1 MTKKEKGRLWDGRSR
16 PATDKYKE
24 NFIFKEKTLSE
35 QLQEGFEK
43 ERMGLP
49 KKLTEQQ
56 MKFAYELVTNEGRKT
71 ATECAVDAGFAKDS
85 ARQYAS
91 KLQNPKLYPLV
102 VKYIG
107 ELREEWQ
114 KKYEVTYEKHIAEL
128 GQIRK
133 EALKKGA
140 WSAAVNAEVARGKA
154 AGLYIEQKIIRT
166 GKLEDLTTEELES
179 RMKKIIDDYSPILE
193 DVPFEERKD
202 KVKSKQESQ
211 KDSLHL
217 SDASDGKTF
226 LSKIIHHHLHN
237 ANVQT
242 LCLFL

>member
-1 MTKKEKGRLWDGRSR
+1 
-16 PATDKYKE
+16 
-24 NFIFKEKTLSE
+24 
-35 QLQEGFEK
+35 
-43 ERMGLP
+43 MGLP

-71 ATECAVDAGFAKDS
+71 ATECAVDAGFSKDS

-102 VKYIG
+102 VRYIG

-114 KKYEVTYEKHIAEL
+114 KKFEVTYEKHIAEL
-128 GQIRK
+128 SKIRQ

-166 GKLEDLTTEELES
+166 GKLEDLSTEELEA

-193 DVPFEERKD
+193 NVPFQEIKD
-202 KVKSKQESQ
+202 QVLSESEKKESQSESQ
-211 KDSLHL
+211 KDPLHFDDTT
-217 SDASDGKTF
+217 SGKD
-226 LSKIIHHHLHN
+226 
-237 ANVQT
+237 VPVGE
-242 LCLFL
+242 